1 MHRGHVTRSVAE
13 GASVLMSVPAPAD
26 PSSSRDEASELP
38 TPVLPLQRTCR
49 PKLLGGAGAN
59 RWRATLLFVSIGTV
73 LAWSGLA
80 AAADVEVR
88 SGDTLTAL
96 ARRHG
101 VTVAELRS
109 RNDVV
114 GNLLRV
120 GARISLPPEA
130 TCEVRPG
137 DRLEEVAR
145 RHAVDAASLMRANEL
160 DSPIV
165 NPGVRLVLPTA
176 AGEEEHLV
184 QVGDTLYDV
193 ALRYGVSVEAL
204 ISINELEGE
213 VIHPGQRLRLR
224 GASAPTVTETE
235 VVVQPGDTAW
245 QIARSHDLDVAALLK
260 RNGLN
265 VDAVLRPG
273 DRLRLPVHGSHISDT
288 GAADVSEVTVR
299 SGDTLWSIARRY
311 RTSVAALVSA
321 NGLEEDRVVAGQR
334 LRVLPGNELAP
345 ATLEAV
351 PAGSPRNLGWP
362 VKGVVTSR
370 FGYRSLRVNGSNF
383 HNAVDI
389 DGVTGD
395 VVRAAA
401 PGTVTFSGVRGS
413 YGNLVTVRAGS
424 VEYRYAHNSEL
435 LVESGDRISA
445 GQEIARVGNTGL
457 SFGDHVHF
465 EVRVEGRPVDPLPL
479 MSVR

>member
-1 MHRGHVTRSVAE
+1 MNRR
-13 GASVLMSVPAPAD
+13 
-26 PSSSRDEASELP
+26 
-38 TPVLPLQRTCR
+38 RT
-49 PKLLGGAGAN
+49 
-59 RWRATLLFVSIGTV
+59 TLLIICISAAF
-73 LAWSGLA
+73 AWSSLA
-80 AAADVEVR
+80 TAADVEVR

-101 VTVAELRS
+101 VTVADLRS
-109 RNDVV
+109 RNDIA
-114 GNLLRV
+114 GDLLRV
-120 GARISLPPEA
+120 GTRIVLPPEA

-137 DRLEEVAR
+137 DRLEELAR
-145 RHAVDAASLMRANEL
+145 RHGVDTASLMRANGI
-160 DSPIV
+160 DAPIV
-165 NPGVRLVLPTA
+165 NPDARLVLPGTA
-176 AGEEEHLV
+176 VEEHLV

-204 ISINELEGE
+204 ISLNELDGE

-224 GASAPTVTETE
+224 GAPAPTVTETE

-245 QIARSHDLDVAALLK
+245 QIARSHDLDAADLLE
-260 RNGLN
+260 RNGLTT
-265 VDAVLRPG
+265 DAVLRPG

-311 RTSVAALVSA
+311 GTSVAALVSA
-321 NGLEEDRVVAGQR
+321 NGLQDDRVVTGQR

-362 VKGVVTSR
+362 VRGVVTSR

-389 DGVTGD
+389 DGVMGD
-395 VVRAAA
+395 MVRAAA
-401 PGTVTFSGVRGS
+401 PGIVTFSGVRGS
-413 YGNLVTVRAGS
+413 YGNLVTVRAGN

-435 LVESGDRISA
+435 LVRAGDRVSA

-465 EVRVEGRPVDPLPL
+465 EVRVGGRPVDPLPL
-479 MSVR
+479 MSGR

>member
-1 MHRGHVTRSVAE
+1 MNRRRTTLQIICISA
-13 GASVLMSVPAPAD
+13 AFAC
-26 PSSSRDEASELP
+26 SSL
-38 TPVLPLQRTCR
+38 
-49 PKLLGGAGAN
+49 
-59 RWRATLLFVSIGTV
+59 AT
-73 LAWSGLA
+73 
-80 AAADVEVR
+80 AADVEVR

-101 VTVAELRS
+101 VTVADLRS
-109 RNDVV
+109 RNDIA
-114 GNLLRV
+114 GDLLRV
-120 GARISLPPEA
+120 GTRIALPPEA

-137 DRLEEVAR
+137 DRLEELAR
-145 RHAVDAASLMRANEL
+145 RHGVDTASLMRANGL
-160 DSPIV
+160 DAPIV
-165 NPGVRLVLPTA
+165 NPGARLVLPGA
-176 AGEEEHLV
+176 VAEEHLV

-204 ISINELEGE
+204 ISINELDGE

-235 VVVQPGDTAW
+235 VVVQPGDTVW
-245 QIARSHDLDVAALLK
+245 QIARSHDLDAADLLE
-260 RNGLN
+260 RNGLTA
-265 VDAVLRPG
+265 DAVLRPG

-288 GAADVSEVTVR
+288 GAADVREVTVR
-299 SGDTLWSIARRY
+299 LGDTLWSIARRY
-311 RTSVAALVSA
+311 GTSVAALISA
-321 NGLEEDRVVAGQR
+321 NGLQDDRVVAGQR

-395 VVRAAA
+395 MVRAAA

-413 YGNLVTVRAGS
+413 YGNLVTVRAGD

-435 LVESGDRISA
+435 LVRAGDRVSA

-465 EVRVEGRPVDPLPL
+465 EVRVRGRPVDPLPL
-479 MSVR
+479 MSGR